1 MDIYYKYGERENE
14 LEVYSLYLIVIF
26 LISED
31 NGRTILLS
39 ISSSGGDQMCIRDR
53 PRVMIPFFSDFLINI
68 VVI

>member
-14 LEVYSLYLIVIF
+14 LELYSLYLIVIF

-39 ISSSGGDQMCIRDR
+39 ISSSGGDHGLRNF
-53 PRVMIPFFSDFLINI
+53 RV
-68 VVI
+68 